1 MIDAPAKS
9 REFAYTTWRQCGQ
22 NITETARVLKRDHN
36 YDISRQSL
44 HAWKDK
50 YDWERRAAQ
59 AETEE
64 KSRTEETSDESLLT
78 VLLKQKK
85 KYEEYF
91 ESLSLGTVDNQAI
104 YAYNNILKT
113 LLDIRERISGD
124 NEIDIDRPK
133 IFLEDMEFIAET
145 LREIDP
151 AGLKVFAGN
160 FDEIIER
167 YKGLNAQAT

>member
-1 MIDAPAKS
+1 MDCIDAPAKS
-9 REFAYTTWRQCGQ
+9 RELAYTTWRRCGQ
-22 NITETARVLKRDHN
+22 NITETARVLKHDHN

-59 AETEE
+59 AEAEE

-85 KYEEYF
+85 KYEGYF

-113 LLDIRERISGD
+113 LLNIRERVSGD

-133 IFLEDMEFIAET
+133 IFLEDMEFIAST
-145 LREIDP
+145 LQEIDP
-151 AGLKVFAGN
+151 EGLKVIAES
-160 FDEIIER
+160 FDKIIER
-167 YKGLNAQAT
+167 FKEQHA

>member
-1 MIDAPAKS
+1 MDSIDAPAKS
-9 REFAYTTWRQCGQ
+9 RELAYTTWRQCGQ
-22 NITETARVLKRDHN
+22 HITETARVLKRDHN

-44 HAWKDK
+44 HSWKEK
-50 YDWERRAAQ
+50 YDWEARAAR

-64 KSRTEETSDESLLT
+64 KKRAEATSDDALLT
-78 VLLKQKK
+78 VQLKQKK
-85 KYEEYF
+85 RYEDRF
-91 ESLSLGTVDNQAI
+91 ENLPLGEVDNQAT
-104 YAYNNILKT
+104 YAYNHILKT
-113 LLDIRERISGD
+113 ILDIRERISGD

-160 FDEIIER
+160 FDLIIKRFKEQH
-167 YKGLNAQAT
+167 A